1 MSINKLEYN
10 GIVITIQLLIQMH
23 TLNIRGK

>member
-10 GIVITIQLLIQMH
+10 GKVKTIQLLIQMH